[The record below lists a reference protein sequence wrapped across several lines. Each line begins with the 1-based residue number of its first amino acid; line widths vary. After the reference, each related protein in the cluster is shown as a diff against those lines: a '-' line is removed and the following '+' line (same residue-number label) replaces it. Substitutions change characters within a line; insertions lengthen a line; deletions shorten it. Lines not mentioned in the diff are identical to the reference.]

1 MAEWI
6 EPIFDR
12 TQNDVES
19 AMRQI
24 ALWKA
29 NGVDKPSELKGCLNM
44 GDLNRIEKD
53 IQFLSDNL
61 SALYYFSKV
70 NTKTWQR
77 STLPTVSEINRI
89 LNNIKILISSFYQ
102 SEDAPDLPT
111 TVLSYEHLNSI
122 EENLHL
128 LKEMLDNMIGS
139 FRECGTLYC
148 GEE

>member
-12 TQNDVES
+12 TLNDVES
-19 AMRQI
+19 AIRQI
-24 ALWKA
+24 ALQKA
-29 NGVDKPSELKGCLNM
+29 NGVATPPELKGCLNM

-61 SALYYFSKV
+61 SSLYYFSKV
-70 NTKTWQR
+70 TTKTWQR
-77 STLPTVSEINRI
+77 NNLPTATEITRI
-89 LNNIKILISSFYQ
+89 LNNIRILINSFYQ
-102 SEDAPDLPT
+102 SKDAPDLPT
-111 TVLSYEHLNSI
+111 TVLTYEHLNSI
-122 EENLHL
+122 EENLYL
-128 LKEMLDNMIGS
+128 LKEMLDNMVAS

>member
-19 AMRQI
+19 AIKQI

-53 IQFLSDNL
+53 IQFLSDTL
-61 SALYYFSKV
+61 SSLYYFSDV
-70 NTKTWQR
+70 STKTWQR
-77 STLPTVSEINRI
+77 STLPTAKEITRI
-89 LNNIKILISSFYQ
+89 LNNIQILINSFYQ
-102 SEDAPDLPT
+102 REDAPDLPT

-122 EENLHL
+122 EENLYL
-128 LKEMLDNMIGS
+128 LKDLLDDMVSS

>member
-12 TQNDVES
+12 TQSDVDS
-19 AMRQI
+19 AIRQI
-24 ALWKA
+24 ELWKA
-29 NGVDKPSELKGCLNM
+29 NGVATPSELKGCLNM

-61 SALYYFSKV
+61 SSLYYFSKV

-77 STLPTVSEINRI
+77 STLPTASEITRI
-89 LNNIKILISSFYQ
+89 LNNIKILISSFYK
-102 SEDAPDLPT
+102 STNAPDLPT
-111 TVLSYEHLNSI
+111 TVLSYEHLNNI
-122 EENLHL
+122 EENLYL
-128 LKEMLDNMIGS
+128 LKEMLNDMISS

>member
-29 NGVDKPSELKGCLNM
+29 NGVAKPSELKGCLNM